1 MKNISFKRT
10 NNPLQTKLKSDI
22 DNTKSSS
29 KIFVP
34 ADKLRNIYKLEKDD
48 YYKLLTENMTKTYNK

>member
-1 MKNISFKRT
+1 MENISFKRT

>member
-1 MKNISFKRT
+1 MKLMMKNISFKRT

-34 ADKLRNIYKLEKDD
+34 ADKLRNIYKLEKMI
-48 YYKLLTENMTKTYNK
+48 TINF